1 MRHFAIATVAAAALF
16 STSAFAAG
24 VPAASIEQQNAAI
37 ASVRVLGS
45 QPQNVHRYKVTAR
58 EFQTQ
63 FNGTYRLSNGSEVE
77 LRRRNSRYF
86 ATLDGNEVELLSVTP
101 TMFVSAGSKMA
112 VSFDK
117 EATRGDDISVRVLR

>member
-1 MRHFAIATVAAAALF
+1 MRHFAIATAAAAALL

-24 VPAASIEQQNAAI
+24 VPSIIDQQNAAI
-37 ASVRVLGS
+37 ASVRVLGTQAQS
-45 QPQNVHRYKVTAR
+45 VHRYKVTAR

-63 FNGTYRLSNGSEVE
+63 FNGTYRLSNGNEVE

-86 ATLDGNEVELLSVTP
+86 ASMDGNEVELLSVTP
-101 TMFVSAGSKMA
+101 NTFVSVDAKMA

-117 EATRGDDISVRVLR
+117 NATGNDDIFVSMAR